1 MNKVGYK
8 FEEQSKSTSSKKGS
22 ANQDSFDAIMKE
34 FKVIEEKKD
43 GEGPITNRIK
53 ILIKNMFTNS
63 EAGWEKTNKIN

>member
-1 MNKVGYK
+1 
-8 FEEQSKSTSSKKGS
+8 
-22 ANQDSFDAIMKE
+22 MKE